1 MDLGCYAVN
10 LIRFLFGSEPK
21 VVEAQ
26 CNVAAPNIDRSTTA
40 TLQNEKGIRANF
52 KVSLSAV
59 VPSIY
64 LRVSGSQKGKL
75 SVTNWACP
83 HIFYNSLV
91 WRDPSGKKTS
101 EIFGKQESTYVHQLR
116 AFVRAVNSYNLGETA
131 EVITDAS
138 DAVRNMAIVDE
149 IYQKMGL
156 APRQGI
162 FHGEP
167 SLLHTS
173 PRASTH
179 EHSLSYE
186 SSGNKTQFSVE
197 DEPPFG
203 ATQVTNAQHVELD
216 QSSPVM
222 KEASESDLDVRA
234 HTEAN

>member
-1 MDLGCYAVN
+1 MQGLGSVYVGAGLLCALVE
-10 LIRFLFGSEPK
+10 LLGLGGVDDGECKAQWLRF
-21 VVEAQ
+21 Q
-26 CNVAAPNIDRSTTA
+26 
-40 TLQNEKGIRANF
+40 Q
-52 KVSLSAV
+52 
-59 VPSIY
+59 
-64 LRVSGSQKGKL
+64 
-75 SVTNWACP
+75 
-83 HIFYNSLV
+83 
-91 WRDPSGKKTS
+91 
-101 EIFGKQESTYVHQLR
+101 
-116 AFVRAVNSYNLGETA
+116 

-173 PRASTH
+173 PRESTH
-179 EHSLSYE
+179 GHSLSYE

-203 ATQVTNAQHVELD
+203 ATQVTNGQHVELD

-234 HTEAN
+234 HTEASSGESILNLN